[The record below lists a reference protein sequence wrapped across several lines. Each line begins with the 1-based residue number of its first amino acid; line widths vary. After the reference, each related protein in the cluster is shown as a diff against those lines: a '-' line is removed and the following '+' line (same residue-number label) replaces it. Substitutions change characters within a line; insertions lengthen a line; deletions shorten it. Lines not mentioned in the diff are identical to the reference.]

1 MPKIR
6 FSPTELRIIHNSKF
20 FYTKASATLKI
31 DSLLSEVRDEIKSI
45 IEREKTIF
53 PKEVDIRTGK
63 IFRGENYR
71 GLPYLVLDYPKY
83 FGNDSVFTVRTMFW
97 WGNFFSCTLHLQG
110 KALEE
115 RRNLLIQNE
124 KLLRKKDIYLCVNKT
139 PWQYYYT
146 KENYVLA
153 DTFSED
159 ALNHLFMTKD
169 FVKLSRK
176 IPLKDYTKLKKFA
189 GESFRMFS
197 SVISAQ

>member
-1 MPKIR
+1 MHAFTTKELKI
-6 FSPTELRIIHNSKF
+6 IQNSKF
-20 FYTKASATLKI
+20 FYTKASATKKI
-31 DSLLSEVRDEIKSI
+31 DSLLAEARDEIKSI
-45 IEREKTIF
+45 IEREEIIF

-83 FGNDSVFTVRTMFW
+83 FGNDSVSALLTMFC
-97 WGNFFSCTLHLQG
+97 WGTFFSCTLQLQG

-124 KLLRKKDIYLCVNKT
+124 KLLRKKDIYICVNKT

-153 DTFSED
+153 DTLSED
-159 ALNHLFMTKD
+159 ALNHRFMTKD

-197 SVISAQ
+197 SVIPVQ